1 MQLLTRYYVVRK
13 EKLNL
18 DQENNLYAE
27 ANVKLIEN
35 FKVMPHLDCV
45 YAFRAVIF
53 PIELQLNDIRRFK
66 NPEALASFEH
76 LSSPVLWDELFF
88 MSNTENPT
96 IDVQSRLK
104 VYIPFAESAK
114 WSLF

>member
-66 NPEALASFEH
+66 TPEALASFEH
-76 LSSPVLWDELFF
+76 LSSPVLFF

-96 IDVQSRLK
+96 IDVQSR
-104 VYIPFAESAK
+104 S
-114 WSLF
+114 SLDSLCGICKMFTILTK